1 VIEVFDCEQGTP
13 DWFAC
18 RMGIPTA
25 SEFAT
30 VLMHGK
36 KKGEPSATRRKYMLT
51 LLGERLTGKPVESY
65 SNANM
70 LRGKEHEPEAR
81 RLYQFI
87 RDEDTKQ
94 VGFIRNG
101 NKGCSP
107 DLLVNANGMT
117 EFKSNQPHI
126 LLEMHLADEV
136 PKEHECQ
143 LQGGLWVAE
152 REWIDFMAYWPGIEP
167 FIKRVYRDEVK
178 IKSIELG
185 VEMFNNELHELLT
198 KLEQKAA

>member
-51 LLGERLTGKPVESY
+51 LIGERLTGKPVESY